1 MNLDFNLPKE
11 KSSII
16 KILGVG
22 GGGTNA
28 VNFMQSKGILGVN
41 FIVCNTDEQHLNN
54 SAVKNKILLGPE
66 LTKGRGTGADPE
78 VGKKATEES
87 IALIKEEL
95 QNNTEMLFI
104 AAAMGKGTGTGGSP
118 VVAKLAREMGI
129 LTIAIV
135 TTPFSNL
142 GRSQVEKSID
152 GIEKLKEQVDAIIIV
167 SNDKIREIYGS
178 LKASEAFDMANDV
191 LKNAAKGISE
201 IITAP
206 GDLNTDF
213 NDVKN
218 VLKDGGIC
226 IMGVGVAEGEQR
238 VKMAVKKA
246 LESPLLNDGD
256 IRGAQKALVNIST
269 SKDHEIQIDE
279 IDEILNE
286 IREASRNDIDII
298 LGTSYDETL
307 NEELCLTIVVTGFD
321 GKGFDKNDS
330 IATKEEEKLE
340 IVNLEQAP
348 NLFSVVSDL
357 ELETKYNLS
366 APLEI
371 ENETSYEVMEKEEDE
386 IITMIEKDVLT
397 EEENRKRILN
407 EHSIDLNSPFDL
419 SDLSMTP
426 SMFLESQ
433 KSIDANGF
441 VIPKNSV
448 TDSKID

>member
-1 MNLDFNLPKE
+1 
-11 KSSII
+11 
-16 KILGVG
+16 
-22 GGGTNA
+22 
-28 VNFMQSKGILGVN
+28 
-41 FIVCNTDEQHLNN
+41 
-54 SAVKNKILLGPE
+54 
-66 LTKGRGTGADPE
+66 
-78 VGKKATEES
+78 
-87 IALIKEEL
+87 
-95 QNNTEMLFI
+95 
-104 AAAMGKGTGTGGSP
+104 
-118 VVAKLAREMGI
+118 
-129 LTIAIV
+129 
-135 TTPFSNL
+135 
-142 GRSQVEKSID
+142 
-152 GIEKLKEQVDAIIIV
+152 
-167 SNDKIREIYGS
+167 
-178 LKASEAFDMANDV
+178 
-191 LKNAAKGISE
+191 
-201 IITAP
+201 
-206 GDLNTDF
+206 
-213 NDVKN
+213 
-218 VLKDGGIC
+218 
-226 IMGVGVAEGEQR
+226 
-238 VKMAVKKA
+238 MAVKKA

-321 GKGFDKNDS
+321 GTGFDQNDTVAS
-330 IATKEEEKLE
+330 KKEEKLE

-366 APLEI
+366 APLEMD
-371 ENETSYEVMEKEEDE
+371 NETSYEVLEKEEDQ

-433 KSIDANGF
+433 KSIDSNGF